1 MDKLS
6 SSPYEIPQANER
18 QTEQNQ
24 YEPIHQGFKEHMG
37 PKKRKNLGRRVY
49 HGIPLYHY
57 TRHFSEN
64 FSRVQL
70 CQLCPA
76 PSLSKSRYS
85 LEILKGLVGLATGD
99 HGETMGRPWRHIIP

>member
-24 YEPIHQGFKEHMG
+24 FTRVLRNIWVQ
-37 PKKRKNLGRRVY
+37 KKRKNPGRRVY

-99 HGETMGRPWRHIIP
+99 HGETMEAYHPMKPGESL